1 MPRYFFHVI
10 DGRNIIDNEGSEL
23 AGLKEARVEAIHL
36 AGSILRDEGDEF
48 WNGEEWRM
56 NVTDAS
62 GQSVLKLRFSA
73 DDKVPR
79 LKRTRTSRFRLS
91 PFSASPVIRELSEL
105 QASTMRNSGRGGRD
119 ENRMFNRTHI
129 QQP

>member
-36 AGSILRDEGDEF
+36 AGSILRDESDEF
-48 WNGEEWRM
+48 WNGEEWPM

-73 DDKVPR
+73 DD
-79 LKRTRTSRFRLS
+79 
-91 PFSASPVIRELSEL
+91 
-105 QASTMRNSGRGGRD
+105 
-119 ENRMFNRTHI
+119 
-129 QQP
+129 